1 MDDKIDGVEIP
12 TEEISDG
19 YHTFKELYQY
29 RRVYNAMLVNE
40 YAKQGLY
47 NTHKSTKHSDGEECF
62 GGGYFVV
69 QITLPTG
76 QVSNHYKLEHW
87 DEFKC
92 EVREVADEWDGH
104 TPKEALSRMIDFL
117 K

>member
-1 MDDKIDGVEIP
+1 MSEN
-12 TEEISDG
+12 TEEISDW

-40 YAKQGLY
+40 FAKQKLY
-47 NTHKSTKHSDGEECF
+47 NVHKSYKHSEWDDCF
-62 GGGYFVV
+62 GGGWFVV
-69 QITLPTG
+69 QMTLPTG
-76 QVSNHYKLEHW
+76 QISNHYKNEHW

-92 EVREVADEWDGH
+92 EERERAWEWDWH
-104 TPKEALSRMIDFL
+104 TPQEALQRMIDFL

>member
-1 MDDKIDGVEIP
+1 MDENKQESVTP

-40 YAKQGLY
+40 YENQWLY
-47 NTHKSTKHSDGEECF
+47 NVHKSLKHSDWEDCF

-69 QITLPTG
+69 QMTLPTG

-92 EVREVADEWDGH
+92 EIRGKADEWDGH
-104 TPKEALSRMIDFL
+104 TPQEALSRMMNFL